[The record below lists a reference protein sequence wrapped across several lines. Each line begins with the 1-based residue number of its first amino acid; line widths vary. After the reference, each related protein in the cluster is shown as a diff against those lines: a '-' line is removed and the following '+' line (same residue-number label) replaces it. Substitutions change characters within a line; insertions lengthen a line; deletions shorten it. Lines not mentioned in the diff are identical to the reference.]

1 MHDLRDLE
9 LAQVRPERGSD
20 GVEDLFRLAR
30 CAADALDLLGRLPSA
45 ERVHDRLGRDEAVGE
60 SVGER
65 VLQHAPEPVRQPVR
79 SGIALRVVERDR
91 AGREAFDRLTQGG
104 ADALVVADHLVRAD
118 LLHRRRV
125 EAADDGDPLA
135 GRGDEERSLPGAVH
149 AGDQAEARVARERG
163 LADER
168 EPQVD
173 VLLAQDLD
181 SLVELLLNER
191 RA

>member
-1 MHDLRDLE
+1 MIPAISTSLRSG
-9 LAQVRPERGSD
+9 RS
-20 GVEDLFRLAR
+20 
-30 CAADALDLLGRLPSA
+30 AAVTASKISSVSRVALTNALDLLGRLPSA
-45 ERVHDRLGRDEAVGE
+45 ERVHDRFGRDEAVGVR
-60 SVGER
+60 VGER
-65 VLQHAPEPVRQPVR
+65 VLQDAPEPVCQSVR

-91 AGREAFDRLTQGG
+91 ARREAFDRLTQGG

-118 LLHRRRV
+118 LLHRRGV

-149 AGDQAEARVARERG
+149 AGDQAEAGVARERG

-168 EPQVD
+168 QPQVD